1 MPLTAAS
8 PSPYSA
14 EKLELVAQLQAARSA
29 ASATVHDVKLEAA
42 REVSSMR
49 TALDADA
56 SAAKAAAAAV
66 VSSERAAAD
75 ARRLAEREEAAQRRS
90 KQVEA
95 LQEAHGAALAEVKRF
110 YDDTSGE
117 QLATI
122 KRLKDEVAALRTR
135 EAALES
141 QVSDL
146 NARCGAT
153 SEQLAKAMQEVGDL
167 RPVAAEA
174 DKNKASAAAAT
185 ARAAKAEK
193 QLKNVEYE
201 LEVKTQ
207 LAAALKAERDEL
219 ERALDAAEVSS
230 RKPGRILTAT
240 GSPAVSRPGSSAST
254 VAGGDAAAHHLG
266 GMSLR

>member
-1 MPLTAAS
+1 LPV
-8 PSPYSA
+8 SA

-42 REVSSMR
+42 REVSTMR
-49 TALDADA
+49 STLDADA

-66 VSSERAAAD
+66 VASERAAAD
-75 ARRLAEREEAAQRRS
+75 ARRLAELEEAGQRRS

-110 YDDTSGE
+110 YDDTSAE

-135 EAALES
+135 EAGLES
-141 QVSDL
+141 QVGDL
-146 NARCGAT
+146 TARCGAT
-153 SEQLAKAMQEVGDL
+153 SDQLAKAMQEVADL

-174 DKNKASAAAAT
+174 EKNKASCAAAT

-193 QLKNVEYE
+193 QLKNIEYE

-219 ERALDAAEVSS
+219 EKALDAAEVSS
-230 RKPGRILTAT
+230 RKPGRILTST
-240 GSPAVSRPGSSAST
+240 SSPGVSRPGSSAST
-254 VAGGDAAAHHLG
+254 VASGDAAARHLG
-266 GMSLR
+266 SMSLR